1 VPVVEIPKEDVE
13 FYKIAN
19 LSANTP
25 AAIPANAADSDDDL
39 GLFDEDEEE
48 EEARKKDIEA
58 RRQATK
64 KPATGKIAKSYV
76 VLHVKPWDDETD
88 MKELEAN
95 VRKIQMDGLAWGA
108 SKMVPVGY
116 GINMLEIHMVV
127 EDEKVSIDTLQE
139 LIAEDEDH
147 VQSSDISAMQKHS

>member
-1 VPVVEIPKEDVE
+1 
-13 FYKIAN
+13 
-19 LSANTP
+19 
-25 AAIPANAADSDDDL
+25 
-39 GLFDEDEEE
+39 
-48 EEARKKDIEA
+48 
-58 RRQATK
+58 
-64 KPATGKIAKSYV
+64 
-76 VLHVKPWDDETD
+76 

-147 VQSSDISAMQKHS
+147 VQSSDIVSFVPLSSRRASTLTLPQSAMQKHS